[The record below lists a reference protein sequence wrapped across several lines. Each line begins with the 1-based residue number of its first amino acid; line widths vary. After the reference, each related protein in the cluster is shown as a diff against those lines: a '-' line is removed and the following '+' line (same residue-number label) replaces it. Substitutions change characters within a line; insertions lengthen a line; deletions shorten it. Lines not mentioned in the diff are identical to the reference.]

1 MLKWLSNLLRKEIF
15 PSRPKIIHCH
25 VCFLKATH
33 TLRIISEEFG
43 SEEEPTEIIIK
54 ICGGCNEEIHE
65 RYNSSE

>member
-1 MLKWLSNLLRKEIF
+1 MSA
-15 PSRPKIIHCH
+15 
-25 VCFLKATH
+25 FLKATH

-43 SEEEPTEIIIK
+43 SEEPTEIIIK

>member
-1 MLKWLSNLLRKEIF
+1 MLRWLSNLLRKEIF

-43 SEEEPTEIIIK
+43 SEEPKEIIIK